1 MTVAPSSAR
10 VEQMSLAE
18 NESDESEKT
27 AQRDR
32 RCSDVLGFASSRARL
47 LSV

>member
-1 MTVAPSSAR
+1 
-10 VEQMSLAE
+10 MSLAE

-32 RCSDVLGFASSRARL
+32 KCSDVFG
-47 LSV
+47 LSAAELICSVFKS